1 MLLLHA
7 RPAMG
12 MRSSLPL
19 TDHELPPTA
28 YHPPFMLPAQRLS
41 VAPPPP
47 PTITVLPTGL
57 AALDAVLLG
66 RGVPKGRLTEIVGLL
81 GSGRTTLARRLVAAA
96 VEQGLRA
103 AYVDAGRTLDP
114 RGWAPLAEDPV
125 RGAGVLVVRPKDRG
139 RGAWCADVLLRSG
152 AFGLV
157 VLDGAPPLS
166 RQVTVRLTRLAR
178 DAGAALVVV
187 GDETGRGATGIPGAL
202 RLHTQGMHERKRAV
216 RSAMSRTRDSGAG
229 SGRRRDPATGER
241 AEKEEEEETSSFVVT
256 VEKGGA
262 SQRVEVSGAIGW
274 TRRLCA
280 HSEVPDRRGVARD
293 RPGNSGAARP
303 VTRRD
308 GQPSADRH
316 SPPTLGHAAAGAG
329 SGTAPDDG
337 HRRRG
342 AVGSSGGHDG
352 RRGPRIVCGAGGA
365 AVG

>member
-1 MLLLHA
+1 MLHSTAYRLRSY
-7 RPAMG
+7 RP
-12 MRSSLPL
+12 
-19 TDHELPPTA
+19 PPTA
-28 YHPPFMLPAQRLS
+28 YRPLFMLHAQRLS
-41 VAPPPP
+41 VAPSPPP
-47 PTITVLPTGL
+47 VIAVLPTGL

-103 AYVDAGRTLDP
+103 AYVDAARTLDP
-114 RGWAPLAEDPV
+114 RGWAPLAEDPE
-125 RGAGVLVVRPKDRG
+125 RGTGVLVVRPKDRG

-157 VLDGAPPLS
+157 VVDGAPPLS

-187 GDETGRGATGIPGAL
+187 GDETGGGATGIPGAL
-202 RLHTQGMHERKRAV
+202 RLRTEGMDERRRMM
-216 RSAMSRTRDSGAG
+216 RSAVPRTRDIGVG
-229 SGRRRDPATGER
+229 SGRRRDLAARER
-241 AEKEEEEETSSFVVT
+241 KEEGEEEKSSSFVVT
-256 VEKGGA
+256 VEKGGS
-262 SQRVEVSGAIGW
+262 SQRVEVRGAIEW
-274 TRRLCA
+274 ARRLCT

-293 RPGNSGAARP
+293 RPRNSGAARP

-308 GQPSADRH
+308 SHPSPDRH
-316 SPPTLGHAAAGAG
+316 SSLALGHAAAGAD
-329 SGTAPDDG
+329 SGAAPDDG

-342 AVGSSGGHDG
+342 AIGSPGGHDG

>member
-1 MLLLHA
+1 
-7 RPAMG
+7 
-12 MRSSLPL
+12 
-19 TDHELPPTA
+19 
-28 YHPPFMLPAQRLS
+28 MLPAQRLS
-41 VAPPPP
+41 VAPPP
-47 PTITVLPTGL
+47 TIAVLPTGL

-96 VEQGLRA
+96 VEQGLRV

-187 GDETGRGATGIPGAL
+187 GDETGGGATGIPGAL
-202 RLHTQGMHERKRAV
+202 RLHTQGMHERKRAM
-216 RSAMSRTRDSGAG
+216 RSAMSRTRDTGAG
-229 SGRRRDPATGER
+229 SGRRRDPAARER
-241 AEKEEEEETSSFVVT
+241 AEEEEGGKGGETSSFVVT

-293 RPGNSGAARP
+293 RPGKSGTART

-308 GQPSADRH
+308 DQPSADRP
-316 SPPTLGHAAAGAG
+316 SPSTLGHAAAGAG
-329 SGTAPDDG
+329 GGTAPDDG
-337 HRRRG
+337 HRHRG

-352 RRGPRIVCGAGGA
+352 RRGPRIVCGAGGT